1 MPAGSVSITI
11 PDDVPTGHSQGPVGS
26 GLTPFEDASSAVA
39 ALHFIGPV
47 GSFRPDA
54 PRVQSTVTDLTVD
67 LTDDSNERRETL
79 KPTPKVRGRIH
90 AGGVARPATL
100 VEEELREE
108 RERAELRVEVHGMPT
123 RLQATS
129 LPADPSA
136 VIDWNHAWTLVVE
149 GRPLYPRVDFM
160 LLRQDLVIGATGQTQ
175 EHPAPTTPPWVH
187 EGMRRRA
194 RLDSVAPLAL
204 ARAEAEGNDGE
215 GTPPTAF
222 VQDVA
227 VRQYRDAWMYMVH
240 GMGQGLIHCLWDGSL
255 SVFLNC
261 QGLLSLEPQSSCESF
276 NHRRARPLLKP
287 YILPCGIPASSSHP
301 ALSRVIFSLLPRWS
315 DRLVQWQLPYRLISA
330 RALDPQPHCADR
342 RPRAPLLRLPAGS
355 APLPGSRASLP
366 RKLTCHAYSHRASF
380 RQGYIKTSSRLWDSR
395 VLVSIIG
402 FCIPCSRIAP
412 SCCIRGS
419 ATFTGAAC
427 TAVCTFL
434 DPCGLHD
441 TGAVAEQAHVP
452 CPDTA
457 SPLEETVCLPIHQ
470 SYSLTYRGTP
480 WAG

>member
-1 MPAGSVSITI
+1 MAPRRKRPGDQTRNRSRPTRSQRRRDDDPADAATGMEVTVSSDSEEAHPTAGTRSARPLTARLRRPYATSSEDLDVPAGSVSITV

-108 RERAELRVEVHGMPT
+108 RERVELRVEVHGMPT

-160 LLRQDLVIGATGQTQ
+160 LLRQDLVIGAMGQTQ

-255 SVFLNC
+255 SVSLNC
-261 QGLLSLEPQSSCESF
+261 
-276 NHRRARPLLKP
+276 
-287 YILPCGIPASSSHP
+287 
-301 ALSRVIFSLLPRWS
+301 
-315 DRLVQWQLPYRLISA
+315 
-330 RALDPQPHCADR
+330 
-342 RPRAPLLRLPAGS
+342 
-355 APLPGSRASLP
+355 
-366 RKLTCHAYSHRASF
+366 
-380 RQGYIKTSSRLWDSR
+380 
-395 VLVSIIG
+395 
-402 FCIPCSRIAP
+402 
-412 SCCIRGS
+412 
-419 ATFTGAAC
+419 
-427 TAVCTFL
+427 
-434 DPCGLHD
+434 
-441 TGAVAEQAHVP
+441 AVAEQAHVP